1 MANNQDKSPSINQ
14 QDIIQPTNQDSTPKP
29 PKPEDK
35 PFERFIA
42 EDFIPTLE
50 EKLKSFNKHPL
61 FLKFTEDARP
71 IAGDKC
77 WMVYGQLDNN
87 KRFWI
92 CFSQPNLK
100 SLKTISLAEVGNEP
114 SLLES
119 FLIDEKKITLS
130 LLVSRTL
137 QRLNGQKWLGV
148 N

>member
-14 QDIIQPTNQDSTPKP
+14 QDIIQPTNQDSKPKP

-50 EKLKSFNKHPL
+50 EKLKSFSKHPL

-71 IAGDKC
+71 ITGDKC